1 MGGNSLSKGSFRT
14 LQGFSTGA
22 KSKMYDGCPGCPYTH
37 YKQFY
42 DYYGSFTYADDWAL
56 AALDG
61 TALNWVAPA
70 PGASTF
76 NFGDAHNNARKEA
89 VKKGTAYMHAWM
101 YAIREFEDAIDDCA
115 TCTTNCN
122 EFSDNTHGPVHACD
136 EGVAFYAGSLE
147 GDKQG
152 GNSDGRLAYRLAE
165 KRCANFGT
173 CTGTGGISQVNH
185 ELFKAGGLFPKGRD
199 LLLAGN
205 CAAVRPVVDDIVK
218 VMTVPLVQ
226 GTLRY
231 AWKTGQIGGAD
242 NKPTDQSAKNSAEG
256 STFAAAV
263 LPLVHACDAD
273 AAKTVSD
280 HMKFGAAVYDKT
292 TGNFASGTK
301 PDTAAV
307 KAALESTYSCLGI
320 TCAHVGSLLSS
331 DKVTPEA
338 GMGTCP
344 STVAPAEKK
353 TGDEKHKV
361 KIEVKAEG
369 PLSKYTDAFKADLES
384 KMATVA
390 GVDANAVTVTVKE
403 ATSRRRQLQAGSV
416 ILSFVIVTAD
426 AAAAT
431 AAKNKVTTELAD
443 ATKAP

>member
-1 MGGNSLSKGSFRT
+1 M
-14 LQGFSTGA
+14 
-22 KSKMYDGCPGCPYTH
+22 
-37 YKQFY
+37 
-42 DYYGSFTYADDWAL
+42 
-56 AALDG
+56 
-61 TALNWVAPA
+61 
-70 PGASTF
+70 
-76 NFGDAHNNARKEA
+76 
-89 VKKGTAYMHAWM
+89 
-101 YAIREFEDAIDDCA
+101 
-115 TCTTNCN
+115 
-122 EFSDNTHGPVHACD
+122 
-136 EGVAFYAGSLE
+136 
-147 GDKQG
+147 
-152 GNSDGRLAYRLAE
+152 
-165 KRCANFGT
+165 
-173 CTGTGGISQVNH
+173 
-185 ELFKAGGLFPKGRD
+185 
-199 LLLAGN
+199 
-205 CAAVRPVVDDIVK
+205 RPVVDDIVK

-231 AWKTGQIGGAD
+231 AWKTGQIGGVD
-242 NKPTDQSAKNSAEG
+242 NKPSDQSAKNSAEG

-273 AAKTVSD
+273 CGKTVSD

-307 KAALESTYSCLGI
+307 KAALESTYACLGI
-320 TCAHVGSLLSS
+320 SCASVGSLLSS

-344 STVAPAEKK
+344 STVAPAEKIA
-353 TGDEKHKV
+353 GDAKHKV

-369 PLSKYTDAFKADLES
+369 VVSDYDTPAKRAPLES

-390 GVDANAVTVTVKE
+390 GVDVNAVTLTVKE

-431 AAKNKVTTELAD
+431 KVKNKVTTELAD
-443 ATKAP
+443 TTKASAALGVTVTEVPTVTVRLACPLPPRATPPLLRILSEL